1 MQAFDPIELFQL
13 LRQRYSWSPRR
24 QREPAVDSFGFDPE
38 ALERARPLL
47 NYLFDRWWRVQVSGG
62 ERVPESGGSI
72 FVANRSGIFPYDGL
86 MLAHAIE
93 CLGVAKLRPRFLI
106 ADWLAGLPFAQPLLS
121 RLGAVR
127 ACAPNAERILDEHG
141 LLIAFPEGQ
150 RGALKLFHDR
160 YRLQRFARG
169 GFVSIAIRKRARIIP
184 VSVIGAE
191 EVHPILLESQFLS
204 RLLGFSALVTATFPH
219 IGALGLLPLPSR
231 WRIRFGEPIEFSR
244 VAAEKAD
251 DPLHVNRVKDEVRST
266 VQRMLDREI
275 RERSSVF

>member
-1 MQAFDPIELFQL
+1 M
-13 LRQRYSWSPRR
+13 
-24 QREPAVDSFGFDPE
+24 
-38 ALERARPLL
+38 
-47 NYLFDRWWRVQVSGG
+47 
-62 ERVPESGGSI
+62 
-72 FVANRSGIFPYDGL
+72 
-86 MLAHAIE
+86 
-93 CLGVAKLRPRFLI
+93 
-106 ADWLAGLPFAQPLLS
+106 PFAQPLLS

-219 IGALGLLPLPSR
+219 FGALGLLPLPSR